1 MRTLVD
7 QELLTLREHGSPP
20 GRVGPR
26 QEIEMIER
34 QPPVEHRSDDE
45 RHVTDPTRT
54 TQRVEPRHHPDTSD
68 STPKPVRNRRRAAAD
83 GRIAS
88 TDVPVVSMSVST
100 RRYEPSSPAAD
111 WAIRLSRCVGGLA
124 LFGLGISLIIEA
136 HLGAAPWDV
145 FHQGVA
151 EKTGIS
157 IGTVIVIT
165 GVLLLL
171 IWIPLKQKP
180 GIGTILNALE
190 IGLTVDL
197 VIPLVPDTDLLVV
210 RAGYLI
216 AGIVI
221 IAVGSGLYIG
231 SGLGAG
237 PRDGIMIG
245 LGQRGMSVRLAR
257 TLVEITVLV
266 LGVLMGGVVGIGTVA
281 FTLGIGPLVQIF
293 LPRFALPPRRH
304 A

>member
-1 MRTLVD
+1 
-7 QELLTLREHGSPP
+7 
-20 GRVGPR
+20 
-26 QEIEMIER
+26 
-34 QPPVEHRSDDE
+34 
-45 RHVTDPTRT
+45 
-54 TQRVEPRHHPDTSD
+54 
-68 STPKPVRNRRRAAAD
+68 
-83 GRIAS
+83 
-88 TDVPVVSMSVST
+88 MSVST

-293 LPRFALPPRRH
+293 LPRFALPPRRR